1 MNRILARPVEEH
13 RPDRRSRRLFGD
25 RYHETPP
32 CSRSR
37 RDPRR
42 GHRLSRDGVGGT
54 ARRFGAEQQ
63 RTRRLCLGSRYRKDW
78 QAGWA
83 DARISGDLVY
93 VSGVIVAPVADDPAN
108 LQLAFARIEKT
119 LSLSGSSI
127 DGIVEIT
134 AYLTDVTSQT
144 PALDKARLAIMRPLF
159 AASTVVQ
166 VVRLIPDN
174 AIGKIRVVARVTRA
188 SGQ

>member
-1 MNRILARPVEEH
+1 M
-13 RPDRRSRRLFGD
+13 
-25 RYHETPP
+25 
-32 CSRSR
+32 
-37 RDPRR
+37 
-42 GHRLSRDGVGGT
+42 
-54 ARRFGAEQQ
+54 
-63 RTRRLCLGSRYRKDW
+63 
-78 QAGWA
+78 
-83 DARISGDLVY
+83 
-93 VSGVIVAPVADDPAN
+93 
-108 LQLAFARIEKT
+108 
-119 LSLSGSSI
+119 SLSGSSI